1 MSLSR
6 RRFLAASAAV
16 PLFAPSLALAQAKE
30 FRLGL
35 ITPNGHSWNKAA
47 LKLGDDLKAATNG
60 RLTMTVFHSGQLGN
74 EPAMMQQLQ
83 SGALDMG
90 FIQAAELGSRVPHIA
105 AINAPYI
112 VRSTP
117 SVAKFVRHPAAIKLF
132 DVLPQET
139 GTIGLGW
146 GITGMRAVFSSKDLT
161 NLADIKGMKLRI
173 NPTPVYRD
181 FYSSLG
187 AAPTPIPTPQVFDAM
202 ANGQVDGLE
211 ADLEFS
217 WNQRFDKV
225 SKVILQMNAVFMP
238 MATVVSGRV
247 WQSLPAADRELITK
261 TVKSTLDAQ
270 IDELAGNEPKLVEN
284 FKNRL
289 CIPFLG
295 AGACADVLPTAARLA
310 GELLGTVDPA
320 VPFPFP
326 GAEHNLAKVVENF
339 KNAPIPIRQVDAKDT
354 EAVIA
359 EFDKIW
365 LPKAPVL
372 AELRKVGATL

>member
-1 MSLSR
+1 
-6 RRFLAASAAV
+6 
-16 PLFAPSLALAQAKE
+16 
-30 FRLGL
+30 
-35 ITPNGHSWNKAA
+35 
-47 LKLGDDLKAATNG
+47 
-60 RLTMTVFHSGQLGN
+60 
-74 EPAMMQQLQ
+74 MMQQLQ

-117 SVAKFVRHPAAIKLF
+117 AVAKFVRHPAAIKLF
-132 DVLPQET
+132 EVLPQET

-161 NLADIKGMKLRI
+161 SLADIKGMKLRI

-238 MATVVSGRV
+238 MAAVVSGRV
-247 WQSLPAADRELITK
+247 WQTLPAADRELIAK

-270 IDELAGNEPKLVEN
+270 IDELASNEPALIEN
-284 FKNRL
+284 FKQRPDPDPPGAGRRYRGCHCRVRQDL
-289 CIPFLG
+289 AAQGTCPRRAAQGRRHALTPPAIPFKTPGGSSPRRQNPLG
-295 AGACADVLPTAARLA
+295 VKP
-310 GELLGTVDPA
+310 
-320 VPFPFP
+320 
-326 GAEHNLAKVVENF
+326 
-339 KNAPIPIRQVDAKDT
+339 
-354 EAVIA
+354 
-359 EFDKIW
+359 
-365 LPKAPVL
+365 
-372 AELRKVGATL
+372 

>member
-1 MSLSR
+1 MTISR
-6 RRFLAASAAV
+6 RHLIAAAATL
-16 PLFAPSLALAQAKE
+16 PIAKPALLLAQSKDL
-30 FRLGL
+30 RLGIL
-35 ITPNGHSWNKAA
+35 TPNGHPWNVAA
-47 LKLGDDLKAATNG
+47 VKVGERLKAETNG
-60 RLTMTVFHSGQLGN
+60 RLNLTVFHSGQLGN
-74 EPAMMQQLQ
+74 EAAMLQQMQ

-90 FIQAAELGSRVPHIA
+90 WIMAAELGSRVP
-105 AINAPYI
+105 AIGAITAPYI
-112 VRSTP
+112 VDSTAKIAKLVRDP
-117 SVAKFVRHPAAIKLF
+117 VAMKLF
-132 DVLPQET
+132 EVLPRET
-139 GTIGLGW
+139 GCVGMAW
-146 GITGMRAVFSSKDLT
+146 GITGMRAVFSAKEIDGV
-161 NLADIKGMKLRI
+161 AGIKGMKLRI

-225 SKVILQMNAVFMP
+225 AKVILQMNAVFMP
-238 MATVVSGRV
+238 MAAVVSGRV

-284 FKNRL
+284 FKN
-289 CIPFLG
+289 
-295 AGACADVLPTAARLA
+295 
-310 GELLGTVDPA
+310 
-320 VPFPFP
+320 
-326 GAEHNLAKVVENF
+326 
-339 KNAPIPIRQVDAKDT
+339 APIPIRQVPPGDT